1 MLLRWRRDTKLSSN
15 LTISLQFTW
24 NKQGA
29 QQEHIMCQLAA
40 SRLLYI
46 SKTLYQSFLQVIA
59 LQFSDNDIIL
69 QITGNIDSTGQG
81 RHLS

>member
-1 MLLRWRRDTKLSSN
+1 
-15 LTISLQFTW
+15 
-24 NKQGA
+24 
-29 QQEHIMCQLAA
+29 MCQLSA

-46 SKTLYQSFLQVIA
+46 SKTLYQSFLQVIT

-81 RHLS
+81 RHLSYEILYL

>member
-1 MLLRWRRDTKLSSN
+1 
-15 LTISLQFTW
+15 
-24 NKQGA
+24 
-29 QQEHIMCQLAA
+29 MCQLAA

-46 SKTLYQSFLQVIA
+46 SKTLYQSFLQVLT

-69 QITGNIDSTGQG
+69 QITGTIDSTGQG